1 MNRSGRRPSRQA
13 TVRFLSAWLWGI
25 PVVLLLVLGG
35 CQGKPAKL
43 TTTDGQHLAWE
54 DMDISQRKRHMQ
66 QAVLPVAVSVFSSW
80 RPERFASVDCTLCHG
95 KGVREERFDMPTN
108 HLPRLSGA
116 LFLGPEFSAHPE
128 TTRLKLNEL
137 VPRMADALGKK
148 PFSLLT
154 RRGFGCYSCHL
165 GPNGA
170 MYGN

>member
-1 MNRSGRRPSRQA
+1 MSGSGRRRSSQA
-13 TVRFLSAWLWGI
+13 TARLLSAWLCGI

-43 TTTDGQHLAWE
+43 TTTDGQQLAWD

-80 RPERFASVDCTLCHG
+80 RPERYARVDCTLCHG
-95 KGVREERFDMPTN
+95 KGAREERFDMPTD

-116 LFLGPEFSAHPE
+116 LLLGPEFSAHPE

-137 VPRMADALGKK
+137 VPRMAEALGKK

-165 GPNGA
+165 GLDGA
-170 MYGN
+170 MFGN